1 MENKKIHLTAK
12 IIPYDLKFALIFD
25 SKETI
30 YEIFYFIDETMRKN
44 RLKYKTGRIEKN
56 KIIIFPQFLI
66 KDFLENNDEII
77 VYPIEYGLNLKQ
89 LNDNDDFEF
98 EKEDINKIYINRKTK
113 RKDKDNKSYNT
124 TRKNS
129 KEFNKITEN
138 NSNDNNKSYEE
149 ENIKKNKKKYNND
162 KEESDDDENNSNN
175 SDKNDNENNEN
186 EENEEEEI
194 SNNNI
199 NKSSDKSSDDS
210 DNDDIH
216 IPKNKN
222 K

>member
-56 KIIIFPQFLI
+56 KIIILPQFFI
-66 KDFLENNDEII
+66 KDFLENNDEIN

-89 LNDNDDFEF
+89 LDNNDDFEF

-113 RKDKDNKSYNT
+113 RKDKGSSNP

-129 KEFNKITEN
+129 KEYNKNIEN
-138 NSNDNNKSYEE
+138 NSNDNNNNNKSDYEE
-149 ENIKKNKKKYNND
+149 ENKKNKKKSKYN
-162 KEESDDDENNSNN
+162 KEESDEEENNSNN
-175 SDKNDNENNEN
+175 NNND
-186 EENEEEEI
+186 EENEEEEEENT
-194 SNNNI
+194 SNKN
-199 NKSSDKSSDDS
+199 NKSSDES
-210 DNDDIH
+210 DNDDIK

>member
-25 SKETI
+25 GKETI

-56 KIIIFPQFLI
+56 KIIILPQFFI
-66 KDFLENNDEII
+66 KDFLENNDEIN

-89 LNDNDDFEF
+89 LDNNNDFEF

-113 RKDKDNKSYNT
+113 RKDKGSSNP

-129 KEFNKITEN
+129 KEYNKNIEN
-138 NSNDNNKSYEE
+138 NSNDNNNNNKSDYEE
-149 ENIKKNKKKYNND
+149 ENKKNKKKSKYN
-162 KEESDDDENNSNN
+162 KEESDEEENNSNN
-175 SDKNDNENNEN
+175 NNND
-186 EENEEEEI
+186 EENEEEEEENT
-194 SNNNI
+194 SNEN
-199 NKSSDKSSDDS
+199 NKSSDES
-210 DNDDIH
+210 DNDDIK

>member
-1 MENKKIHLTAK
+1 MENKKIHLIAK
-12 IIPYDLKFALIFD
+12 IVPYDLKFALIFD

-44 RLKYKTGRIEKN
+44 KLKYKTGRIEKN

-113 RKDKDNKSYNT
+113 RKDKDSKSYNT

-138 NSNDNNKSYEE
+138 NSNKSDDEE
-149 ENIKKNKKKYNND
+149 ENIKKNKKKYYKD

-175 SDKNDNENNEN
+175 SDKSDNEDNKN
-186 EENEEEEI
+186 EENEEEEN
-194 SNNNI
+194 SNNKN
-199 NKSSDKSSDDS
+199 NKSNDDS
-210 DNDDIH
+210 DNDDIQ
-216 IPKNKN
+216 IPRNK
-222 K
+222 KK

>member
-25 SKETI
+25 GKETI

-56 KIIIFPQFLI
+56 KIIILPQFFI
-66 KDFLENNDEII
+66 NDFLENNDEII

-89 LNDNDDFEF
+89 LDNNDEFEF

-113 RKDKDNKSYNT
+113 RKEKGSSIP

-138 NSNDNNKSYEE
+138 NSNDNNNINKSDED
-149 ENIKKNKKKYNND
+149 ENKKNKKKFSYD
-162 KEESDDDENNSNN
+162 KEESDEEENNSNN
-175 SDKNDNENNEN
+175 NNNND
-186 EENEEEEI
+186 EENEEEEEENT
-194 SNNNI
+194 SNKN
-199 NKSSDKSSDDS
+199 NKSSDES

-216 IPKNKN
+216 IPTHKNK
-222 K
+222 

>member
-1 MENKKIHLTAK
+1 MENKKIHLIAK
-12 IIPYDLKFALIFD
+12 INPYDLKFALIFD

-66 KDFLENNDEII
+66 KDFLENNDEIN

-113 RKDKDNKSYNT
+113 RKEKDNKSYNT

-138 NSNDNNKSYEE
+138 NSNDNNKSDYEE
-149 ENIKKNKKKYNND
+149 E
-162 KEESDDDENNSNN
+162 ENSNN
-175 SDKNDNENNEN
+175 
-186 EENEEEEI
+186 EI
-194 SNNNI
+194 N
-199 NKSSDKSSDDS
+199 KSSDDS